1 MACRRCLQG
10 DEIFA
15 TGAQLAHLLSNR
27 PMEPSAMRGDSALR
41 SSRLRLRCSSAV
53 MNGPGSALGPR
64 RAIGPLAGLGRV
76 RMAPCVRRGCR
87 AVGLASLVALWTGGS
102 SAWASLA
109 DVLKEPQFNH
119 LSLAPIAPAL
129 AATVASTYP
138 VASASSGVVYVY
150 NPALDTLER
159 QTGVAGPILG
169 ERAETIGKGEFSL
182 AASYSY
188 VHLTSINGD
197 DLDSLLNHPRAD
209 GKELIFLF
217 PHGVKLADGRLA
229 TFLPVRVVADL
240 DVQAHILAPSVT
252 YGITNDLEVNARL
265 PLLRTSLDVTAHT
278 QVPDPRFPEFALPPG
293 SPNAQVGS
301 LSASGD
307 AVGIGDLL
315 LRAKWVPLRSEWVDV
330 ATQLGLSIPTGSR
343 NNFQG
348 TGTTRLQPTLIFSH
362 VYGRFEPLVNVD
374 IDLNTNDVS
383 RSVVGW
389 AAGGTAQVL
398 NRLSVSAVFLGR
410 HELAPLTEP
419 LTTPFFFQIERND
432 QYAASVGCRWRFA
445 ASGVVTAN
453 GLVPLHDQ
461 GLRAAVIPT
470 LELEYAF

>member
-1 MACRRCLQG
+1 
-10 DEIFA
+10 
-15 TGAQLAHLLSNR
+15 
-27 PMEPSAMRGDSALR
+27 
-41 SSRLRLRCSSAV
+41 
-53 MNGPGSALGPR
+53 
-64 RAIGPLAGLGRV
+64 
-76 RMAPCVRRGCR
+76 MAPCVRRSCR

-102 SAWASLA
+102 PAWASLA
-109 DVLKEPQFNH
+109 DLLKEPQFNH
-119 LSLAPIAPAL
+119 LGLAPIAPAL

-159 QTGVAGPILG
+159 QTGVAGPIIG
-169 ERAETIGKGEFSL
+169 ERAETIGKGQFNL
-182 AASYSY
+182 GLSYSY

-197 DLDSLLNHPRAD
+197 DLDSLLNHPRVN
-209 GKELIFLF
+209 GKTIVF
-217 PHGVKLADGRLA
+217 PVQPAVMLADGRL
-229 TFLPVRVVADL
+229 TTILPVRVVADL
-240 DVQAHILAPSVT
+240 DVQAHIVAPSIT
-252 YGITNDLEVNARL
+252 YGLTNDLDVNATL

-278 QVPDPRFPEFALPPG
+278 RVPDPRFPEFALPPG
-293 SPNAQVGS
+293 NPNAQIGS
-301 LSASGD
+301 RSSSGD
-307 AVGIGDLL
+307 DVGIGDLL
-315 LRAKWVPLRSEWVDV
+315 LRAKWVPLRGDWVDV
-330 ATQLGLSIPTGSR
+330 ATQLGLALPTGSR

-410 HELAPLTEP
+410 HELAPLAEP

-432 QYAASVGCRWRFA
+432 QYAASVGYRWRLA
-445 ASGVVTAN
+445 ASGFVSAN
-453 GLVPLHDQ
+453 AIVPLNDQ

>member
-1 MACRRCLQG
+1 MV
-10 DEIFA
+10 
-15 TGAQLAHLLSNR
+15 
-27 PMEPSAMRGDSALR
+27 PY
-41 SSRLRLRCSSAV
+41 
-53 MNGPGSALGPR
+53 
-64 RAIGPLAGLGRV
+64 
-76 RMAPCVRRGCR
+76 VRRGCR

-102 SAWASLA
+102 PAWASLA
-109 DVLKEPQFNH
+109 DLLKEPQFNH
-119 LSLAPIAPAL
+119 LGLAPIAPAL

-159 QTGVAGPILG
+159 QTGVAGPIIG
-169 ERAETIGKGEFSL
+169 ERAETIGKGQFNL
-182 AASYSY
+182 AVSYSW
-188 VHLTSINGD
+188 VHVTSINGD
-197 DLDSLLNHPRAD
+197 DIDSLLNRPRVNGTSLA
-209 GKELIFLF
+209 F
-217 PHGVKLADGRLA
+217 PVPGFVTLANGRI
-229 TFLPVRVVADL
+229 TNFLPVRVVADL
-240 DVQAHILAPSVT
+240 DVQARILAPSVT
-252 YGITNDLEVNARL
+252 YGITNDLDVNATL

-301 LSASGD
+301 FSASGD

-315 LRAKWVPLRSEWVDV
+315 LRAKWIPLRSNWVDV
-330 ATQLGLSIPTGSR
+330 ATQLGLAFPTGSR

-410 HELAPLTEP
+410 HELAPLAEP

-432 QYAASVGCRWRFA
+432 QYAASVGYRWRLA
-445 ASGVVTAN
+445 ASGFVSAN
-453 GLVPLHDQ
+453 AIVLLNDQ
-461 GLRAAVIPT
+461 GLHAAVIPT

>member
-1 MACRRCLQG
+1 
-10 DEIFA
+10 
-15 TGAQLAHLLSNR
+15 
-27 PMEPSAMRGDSALR
+27 
-41 SSRLRLRCSSAV
+41 
-53 MNGPGSALGPR
+53 
-64 RAIGPLAGLGRV
+64 
-76 RMAPCVRRGCR
+76 MAPCVRRGCR

-109 DVLKEPQFNH
+109 DLLKEPQFKR
-119 LSLAPIAPAL
+119 LELAPIAPAL

-138 VASASSGVVYVY
+138 VASASSGVVYAY

-159 QTGVAGPILG
+159 QTGVAGPIIG
-169 ERAETIGKGEFSL
+169 ERAETIGKGQLNL
-182 AASYSY
+182 AVSYSY
-188 VHLTSINGD
+188 VDLTSINGD
-197 DLDSLLNHPRAD
+197 DLDSLLNRPRVN
-209 GKELIFLF
+209 GKRIVF
-217 PHGVKLADGRLA
+217 PVPGGVTLADGRFA
-229 TFLPVRVVADL
+229 NFLPVRVVADL
-240 DVQAHILAPSVT
+240 DVQAHIVAPSIT
-252 YGITNDLEVNARL
+252 YGITNGFDLNATL
-265 PLLRTSLDVTAHT
+265 PLLRTSLDVTTHT
-278 QVPDPRFPEFALPPG
+278 QVPDPRFPTFALPPG
-293 SPNAQVGS
+293 NPNAQVAS
-301 LSASGD
+301 RSASGD
-307 AVGIGDLL
+307 DVGIGDLL
-315 LRAKWVPLRSEWVDV
+315 LRAKWVPLRGDWVDV
-330 ATQLGLSIPTGSR
+330 ATQLGLALPTGSR

-432 QYAASVGCRWRFA
+432 QYSASVGCRWRFA
-445 ASGVVTAN
+445 ASGFVTAN
-453 GLVPLHDQ
+453 AIVPLNDQ

>member
-1 MACRRCLQG
+1 M
-10 DEIFA
+10 
-15 TGAQLAHLLSNR
+15 NR
-27 PMEPSAMRGDSALR
+27 PECAL
-41 SSRLRLRCSSAV
+41 AT
-53 MNGPGSALGPR
+53 R
-64 RAIGPLAGLGRV
+64 RATGPLASLGRV
-76 RMAPCVRRGCR
+76 RMAPCVLRGCR
-87 AVGLASLVALWTGGS
+87 AVGLASLVALWTGS
-102 SAWASLA
+102 SPAWASLA
-109 DVLKEPQFNH
+109 DLLKEPQFNR
-119 LSLAPIAPAL
+119 LGLAPIAPAL

-159 QTGVAGPILG
+159 QTGVAGPIIG

-197 DLDSLLNHPRAD
+197 DLDSLLNRPRAD

-252 YGITNDLEVNARL
+252 YGITNDLDVNATL

-293 SPNAQVGS
+293 SPNAQIGS
-301 LSASGD
+301 RTASGD
-307 AVGIGDLL
+307 DVGIGDLL

-330 ATQLGLSIPTGSR
+330 ATQLGLSVPTGSQ

-362 VYGRFEPLVNVD
+362 LYGRFEPLLNVA
-374 IDLNTNDVS
+374 IDLNTNDVG

-389 AAGGTAQVL
+389 AAGGTAQIIDPL
-398 NRLSVSAVFLGR
+398 NLSVVFLGR

-419 LTTPFFFQIERND
+419 I
-432 QYAASVGCRWRFA
+432 A
-445 ASGVVTAN
+445 
-453 GLVPLHDQ
+453 
-461 GLRAAVIPT
+461 
-470 LELEYAF
+470 

>member
-10 DEIFA
+10 DKIFA
-15 TGAQLAHLLSNR
+15 TGPQLAHLLSNR

-53 MNGPGSALGPR
+53 VNGPGSALGPR

-87 AVGLASLVALWTGGS
+87 AVGLASLVVLWTGGS
-102 SAWASLA
+102 PAWASLA
-109 DVLKEPQFNH
+109 DLLKEPQFKR
-119 LSLAPIAPAL
+119 LELAPIAPAL

-138 VASASSGVVYVY
+138 VASASSGVVYAY

-159 QTGVAGPILG
+159 QTGVAGPIIG
-169 ERAETIGKGEFSL
+169 ERAETIGKGQLNL
-182 AASYSY
+182 AVSYSY
-188 VHLTSINGD
+188 VDLTSINGD
-197 DLDSLLNHPRAD
+197 DLDSLLNRPRVN
-209 GKELIFLF
+209 GKRIVL
-217 PHGVKLADGRLA
+217 PVQGVVTFADGRLLGMA
-229 TFLPVRVVADL
+229 
-240 DVQAHILAPSVT
+240 
-252 YGITNDLEVNARL
+252 
-265 PLLRTSLDVTAHT
+265 
-278 QVPDPRFPEFALPPG
+278 VPTR
-293 SPNAQVGS
+293 
-301 LSASGD
+301 
-307 AVGIGDLL
+307 
-315 LRAKWVPLRSEWVDV
+315 
-330 ATQLGLSIPTGSR
+330 SR
-343 NNFQG
+343 NTFQG
-348 TGTTRLQPTLIFSH
+348 TGAKRLQPTLIFSH

-410 HELAPLTEP
+410 HELAPLAEP

-432 QYAASVGCRWRFA
+432 QYAASVGYRWRLA
-445 ASGVVTAN
+445 ASGFVSAN
-453 GLVPLHDQ
+453 AIVPLNDQ

>member
-1 MACRRCLQG
+1 M
-10 DEIFA
+10 DI
-15 TGAQLAHLLSNR
+15 
-27 PMEPSAMRGDSALR
+27 P
-41 SSRLRLRCSSAV
+41 
-53 MNGPGSALGPR
+53 
-64 RAIGPLAGLGRV
+64 RAIGLVIL
-76 RMAPCVRRGCR
+76 MAV
-87 AVGLASLVALWTGGS
+87 WTGGS
-102 SAWASLA
+102 PAWASLA

-159 QTGVAGPILG
+159 QTGVAGPIIG

-182 AASYSY
+182 VASYSY

-197 DLDSLLNHPRAD
+197 DLDSLLNRPRAD
-209 GKELIFLF
+209 GKELIFRF

-252 YGITNDLEVNARL
+252 YGITNDLDVNATL

-315 LRAKWVPLRSEWVDV
+315 LRAKWIPLRSNWIDV
-330 ATQLGLSIPTGSR
+330 ATQLGLGLPTGSR
-343 NNFQG
+343 NDFQG
-348 TGTTRLQPTLIFSH
+348 TGTTRLQPTLILSH
-362 VYGRFEPLVNVD
+362 TYGRFEPLVNVD
-374 IDLNTNDVS
+374 VDLNTNDVS

-389 AAGGTAQVL
+389 AAGGTAQVIDP
-398 NRLSVSAVFLGR
+398 LSASVVFLGR
-410 HELAPLTEP
+410 HELTPVTEP
-419 LTTPFFFQIERND
+419 IATPFFFQIERSD
-432 QYAASVGCRWRFA
+432 QYSASVGSRWRFA
-445 ASGVVTAN
+445 ASGFVSAN
-453 GLVPLHDQ
+453 AIVPVNDQ
-461 GLRAAVIPT
+461 GLQAAVIPT